1 MVIME
6 TTSADFWIDPSC
18 PWSVMTASWLAEVQ
32 RERGVDVRWHAMSLA
47 VLNEGNEIPEE
58 WAQFTADSWGPVRVL
73 AAADE
78 RFEPDRVRALVLAL
92 GRRLHADGRRDV
104 DAVIRESVEEAGLP
118 AELAELAW
126 VTDLDEVVRLSH
138 KRAMA
143 LGGDDVGSPILC
155 RARSRGRAGR
165 LLRAHRLAPAGGSC
179 RCATV
184 GRLPDDGDDSR
195 LLRAQAHPR
204 RGSAVRMTQRGPR
217 LRRRLR
223 LLHLECGA
231 YRAMGSRSAGRGS
244 VAAGRPDG
252 PGADGGAVL
261 QPRSSSSTP
270 MVWHPG
276 EPLSPAPFCGAVSRG
291 ATAGRVLALP
301 WLRPVVERGYVVVA
315 ANRHRLP
322 GATPACALHGDER
335 RGRWTPQGG
344 FGRSRRAS
352 APLTTRRRVRRG
364 RRRRA
369 P

>member
-58 WAQFTADSWGPVRVL
+58 WAQLTADSWGPVRVL

-143 LGGDDVGSPILC
+143 LGGDDVGSPIL
-155 RARSRGRAGR
+155 
-165 LLRAHRLAPAGGSC
+165 
-179 RCATV
+179 
-184 GRLPDDGDDSR
+184 
-195 LLRAQAHPR
+195 
-204 RGSAVRMTQRGPR
+204 
-217 LRRRLR
+217 
-223 LLHLECGA
+223 
-231 YRAMGSRSAGRGS
+231 S
-244 VAAGRPDG
+244 V
-252 PGADGGAVL
+252 PGAE
-261 QPRSSSSTP
+261 
-270 MVWHPG
+270 G
-276 EPLSPAPFCGAVSRG
+276 EPVGFYGPIVSRPLEG
-291 ATAGRVLALP
+291 PAAARLWDAYLTMATT
-301 WLRPVVERGYVVVA
+301 
-315 ANRHRLP
+315 P
-322 GATPACALHGDER
+322 GFFELKRTRDED
-335 RGRWTPQGG
+335 PQ
-344 FGRSRRAS
+344 FA
-352 APLTTRRRVRRG
+352 
-364 RRRRA
+364 
-369 P
+369 

>member
-143 LGGDDVGSPILC
+143 LGGDDVGSPIL
-155 RARSRGRAGR
+155 
-165 LLRAHRLAPAGGSC
+165 
-179 RCATV
+179 
-184 GRLPDDGDDSR
+184 
-195 LLRAQAHPR
+195 
-204 RGSAVRMTQRGPR
+204 
-217 LRRRLR
+217 
-223 LLHLECGA
+223 
-231 YRAMGSRSAGRGS
+231 S
-244 VAAGRPDG
+244 V
-252 PGADGGAVL
+252 PGAE
-261 QPRSSSSTP
+261 
-270 MVWHPG
+270 G
-276 EPLSPAPFCGAVSRG
+276 EPVGFYGPIVSRPLEG
-291 ATAGRVLALP
+291 PAAARLWDAYLTMATT
-301 WLRPVVERGYVVVA
+301 
-315 ANRHRLP
+315 P
-322 GATPACALHGDER
+322 GFFELKRTRDED
-335 RGRWTPQGG
+335 PQ
-344 FGRSRRAS
+344 FA
-352 APLTTRRRVRRG
+352 
-364 RRRRA
+364 
-369 P
+369 